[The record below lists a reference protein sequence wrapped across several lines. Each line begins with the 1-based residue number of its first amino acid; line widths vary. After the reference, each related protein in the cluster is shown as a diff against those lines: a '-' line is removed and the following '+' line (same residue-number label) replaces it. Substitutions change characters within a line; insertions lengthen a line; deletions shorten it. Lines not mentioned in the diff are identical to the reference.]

1 MAGIAQGHE
10 LRKLGSNPVRVASL
24 MQGRRV
30 PLALATCSF
39 NVGFFEYRFFDRL
52 LPLAHGDINF
62 DTFPQPAAYS
72 CHSTDQGM
80 GRAKH
85 SGAVEVSRSPLDFD
99 RARSEASLQANR
111 AGSDLGGVATFD
123 CGRDFRRNFWPSSKA
138 SERWRTLLVVCF
150 LRSDRLDFFLAGIT
164 ARWEQPR
171 S

>member
-1 MAGIAQGHE
+1 
-10 LRKLGSNPVRVASL
+10 

-39 NVGFFEYRFFDRL
+39 NVGFFEYRFFDRH

-72 CHSTDQGM
+72 CHLTDQGM

-111 AGSDLGGVATFD
+111 AGSDLGGAATSD
-123 CGRDFRRNFWPSSKA
+123 SRRDFRRDLWPICET
-138 SERWRTLLVVCF
+138 SE
-150 LRSDRLDFFLAGIT
+150 
-164 ARWEQPR
+164 
-171 S
+171 